1 MQHRESKNI
10 GLVIGKAVEGN
21 QAFELVVSNLM
32 KRKAVR
38 EKSLM
43 SQPDSGAKNRSFM
56 LGFGGDDLVKIGED
70 SQSRISQP
78 RRATF
83 QVLSYSLS
91 KLDVLPGD
99 ILRLQLL
106 AKGETPAE
114 ISIVAVKSLRR
125 REWVLL
131 LRLFSPPR
139 LLLQNSDRV
148 FRPRL
153 LGSGDEIVA
162 AAAWRKDDPHW
173 RALLS

>member
-1 MQHRESKNI
+1 M
-10 GLVIGKAVEGN
+10 V
-21 QAFELVVSNLM
+21 
-32 KRKAVR
+32 
-38 EKSLM
+38 
-43 SQPDSGAKNRSFM
+43 QPDNGTKNRSFM
-56 LGFGGDDLVKIGED
+56 PGFGGDDLLKIGED
-70 SQSRISQP
+70 SQSETFQP
-78 RRATF
+78 RCATF

-91 KLDVLPGD
+91 KLDILPGD

-125 REWVLL
+125 HEWVLL

-153 LGSGDEIVA
+153 LGSAEEIVA
-162 AAAWRKDDPHW
+162 AVAWDNFRW
-173 RALLS
+173 RRPLS